1 MTTRRSRVQI
11 EITIFPLLCT
21 TFSLRTIEFSQT
33 DT

>member
-21 TFSLRTIEFSQT
+21 TFSLGP
-33 DT
+33 